1 MRVAILGSCISRDI
15 FRTVELN
22 SLVKEYRA
30 RTSIHSLVETVAADL
45 SQIKLPSS
53 NFQAKMIISDFE
65 KHPLDLNNCDFLII
79 DLIDERFDI
88 ISNFNSTVTFSN
100 ELRNNN
106 ENLQPEI
113 IVKRGTRVE
122 YEMWRQSIKKLKY
135 MIDIPI
141 ILHKSRL
148 SNKINENDSGIEIN
162 HNYITMMNERMEKYE
177 QIIYQ
182 ELDIIGTIDVPT
194 DLLISDVN
202 HIWSYSPYHYVKE
215 YYFEAMKRIFEITKI
230 EKRSGLVKC
239 NFKVDI
245 VTLDNKLTTK
255 VIAKD
260 GVFRYAFYVF
270 QNENLIHKEWYSD
283 SPSFTYTCRNLG
295 FDNVSVVVYVR
306 NIYNESL
313 KLDRVFS

>member
-15 FRTVELN
+15 FRIVELN

-53 NFQAKMIISDFE
+53 NFQAKMITSDFE
-65 KHPLDLNNCDFLII
+65 KRSLDFNNCDFLII

-106 ENLQPEI
+106 ENLQPNI
-113 IVKRGTRVE
+113 IVKRGTRIE

-148 SNKINENDSGIEIN
+148 SNKINENDSGVEIN
-162 HNYITMMNERMEKYE
+162 HNYINMMNERMEKYE

-182 ELDIIGTIDVPT
+182 ELNIIGTIDVPT

-202 HIWSYSPYHYVKE
+202 HIWGYSPYHYVKE
-215 YYFEAMKRIFEITKI
+215 YYFEAMKRVFEITKI
-230 EKRSGLVKC
+230 DKRSGLLKS
-239 NFKVDI
+239 NFEVNI
-245 VTLDNKLTTK
+245 VTSANEVTTN
-255 VIAKD
+255 VTAKD
-260 GVFRYAFYVF
+260 GVFKYAYYIF
-270 QNENLIHKEWYSD
+270 QDNNLIHKEWYSD
-283 SPSFTYTCRNLG
+283 SSSFTYTCRDSIVNS
-295 FDNVSVVVYVR
+295 VSVVVYAR
-306 NIYNESL
+306 NIYNDSVE
-313 KLDRVFS
+313 LDCVFS